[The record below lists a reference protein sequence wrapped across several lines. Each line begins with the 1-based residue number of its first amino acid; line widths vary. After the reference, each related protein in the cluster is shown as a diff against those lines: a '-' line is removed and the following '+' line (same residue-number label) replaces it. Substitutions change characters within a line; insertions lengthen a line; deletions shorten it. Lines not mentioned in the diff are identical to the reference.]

1 MTDTISQHIATLLRR
16 NDCVIVPGIGAFVA
30 TRREALVSEN
40 VLLPPAREIT
50 FNPAMTHDD
59 GLLATSVSRRL
70 RIPFVQAREKV
81 AAEIDLLRRR
91 LRTEGAVSIAHVG
104 MLRRRSG
111 GRLDFMPGAAWIA
124 MPSVNIVKP
133 SSAVEVTTDREE
145 DRAVAVVRLPLRL
158 RWLRVAAAVAI
169 LSVLG
174 FSLSTPIDID
184 TAHHAS
190 LAAPMFTAPEEPE
203 FEPMPEPSGLILNL
217 ATAPSTGMISIKEK
231 PAIKTPQPYVI
242 VVGSLPTRAK
252 AEEYIAETGIP
263 SLEIIQSGNKFRV
276 YAAEGS
282 TPEDARAAAA
292 TISGFSSRFPDAWVC
307 RR

>member
-40 VLLPPAREIT
+40 LLLPPTREIT

-59 GLLATSVSRRL
+59 GLLAASVSRRL
-70 RIPFVQAREKV
+70 RIPFAQARERV
-81 AAEIDLLRRR
+81 AAEADLLQRR

-111 GRLDFMPGAAWIA
+111 GRLDFMPVLSWMS
-124 MPSVNIVKP
+124 MPSVNVVKP
-133 SSAVEVTTDREE
+133 AATVEVKTDRKE
-145 DRAVAVVRLPLRL
+145 DKAVAVVRVPLRL

-190 LAAPMFTAPEEPE
+190 LAAPTFTPPEEPK
-203 FEPMPEPSGLILNL
+203 FEPLPEPAGMTLNL
-217 ATAPSTGMISIKEK
+217 AMAPAAGLVSIEK
-231 PAIKTPQPYVI
+231 PVVKVPQPYVV
-242 VVGSLPTRAK
+242 VVGSLPTREK
-252 AEEYIAETGIP
+252 AEEYIAETGIS
-263 SLEIIQSGNKFRV
+263 SLDIMQSGNKFRV
-276 YAAEGS
+276 YAAEGP
-282 TPEDARAAAA
+282 TAEAARAAASK
-292 TISGFSSRFPDAWVC
+292 ISGFSSRFPDAWIC